1 MTYDARPATTTK
13 NLKVHDYGNLPL
25 NSGPGVPSTLSRA
38 KRALEESEELM
49 KNGYLYQP
57 ARVDQVRLS
66 SHPDNAYTSI
76 DQRNRE
82 TTYKRQYETRW
93 DSLYSENGN
102 EEKLY
107 QRMQDKIRQDEF
119 PENKE
124 DSQIRVKVQSEEK
137 PNQVY
142 QQVRSWAKE
151 EDHSRHTREEDESPD
166 FK

>member
-76 DQRNRE
+76 D
-82 TTYKRQYETRW
+82 
-93 DSLYSENGN
+93 
-102 EEKLY
+102 
-107 QRMQDKIRQDEF
+107 
-119 PENKE
+119 
-124 DSQIRVKVQSEEK
+124 
-137 PNQVY
+137 
-142 QQVRSWAKE
+142 
-151 EDHSRHTREEDESPD
+151 
-166 FK
+166 